1 MLQGHTKIA
10 FPPSM
15 DNKEYV
21 TEAIPSSRP
30 RVQHRRAAQH
40 MEPAGPDTPT
50 AAARGQTGRG
60 HGTSGK
66 DVIKTERLHT

>member
-1 MLQGHTKIA
+1 MLQGRTKIA

-15 DNKEYV
+15 DNKEQV
-21 TEAIPSSRP
+21 TEATPSSRP
-30 RVQHRRAAQH
+30 RVQHRTAAQH
-40 MEPAGPDTPT
+40 TDPAGPD
-50 AAARGQTGRG
+50 AAAAAAQGQAGRG